1 MIKILELFGG
11 IGSPR
16 KALINLGIEH
26 KSIDYVEFN
35 EKAVRSYNAMFDNRY
50 VPQNVIG
57 YDLKPDILVHGSP
70 CQDFSIAGKQYGG
83 NVADGTRS
91 SLMFETIRII
101 ENLGIW
107 KPRVVIWENVVNV
120 LSKKMKN
127 AFYHYLDDMK
137 RLGYTNSYDVLDARD
152 FGIPQ
157 ARKRIFTISTLDNKH
172 FNFFSLENKQMRPI
186 REFLEVD
193 ADERY
198 IIKAPSMLR
207 YIPGSKTYIEPSQTK
222 FKGRLMVIEDYCMT
236 ITTAQDRNP
245 NSGIVKLSDDRYR
258 VLTERECW
266 RLMGFEDEDFENALN
281 EHPGIQGKMNA
292 TLYHQAGN
300 SMVVDVLEAIFK
312 RLVAQ

>member
-11 IGSPR
+11 IGAPR

-50 VPQNVIG
+50 KPQTVVG

-70 CQDFSIAGKQYGG
+70 CQDFSVAGKQYGG
-83 NVADGTRS
+83 NVEDGTRS

-107 KPRVVIWENVVNV
+107 KPRVVVWENVINV

-137 RLGYTNSYDVLDARD
+137 RLGYTNSFDVLDARD

-157 ARKRIFTISTLDNKH
+157 ARKRLFTISTLDKNH
-172 FNFFSLENKQMRPI
+172 FNFFSLEKKSMRPI
-186 REFLEVD
+186 EEFLEIEVG
-193 ADERY
+193 ERY
-198 IIKAPSMLR
+198 TVKAPSMLK
-207 YIPGSKTYIEPSQTK
+207 YIPGSETFVKPEHTR
-222 FKGRLMVIEDYCMT
+222 FKGRLTIIEEYCMT

-245 NSGIVKLSDDRYR
+245 NSGIIKLTDNLYR

-266 RLMGFEDEDFENALN
+266 RLMGFDDEDFDRALQ
-281 EHPGIQGKMNA
+281 EHPGQPGKLNGI
-292 TLYHQAGN
+292 LYHQAGN

-312 RLVAQ
+312 KLV

>member
-11 IGSPR
+11 IGAPR

-35 EKAVRSYNAMFDNRY
+35 ERAVRSYNAMFDNRY

-70 CQDFSIAGKQYGG
+70 CQDFSIAGIQYGG

-91 SLMFETIRII
+91 SLMFETIRNI
-101 ENLGIW
+101 EKHGTW
-107 KPRVVIWENVVNV
+107 KPRVAIWENVVNV

-157 ARKRIFTISTLDNKH
+157 ARKRLFTISTLDNKH

-222 FKGRLMVIEDYCMT
+222 FKGRLMVIEEYCMT

-245 NSGIVKLSDDRYR
+245 NSGIVKLVDDRYR

-266 RLMGFEDEDFENALN
+266 RRMGFEDEDFENALN

>member
-1 MIKILELFGG
+1 VIKILELFGG
-11 IGSPR
+11 IGAPR

-83 NVADGTRS
+83 NVEDGTRS

-101 ENLGIW
+101 ENLGVW
-107 KPRVVIWENVVNV
+107 KPRVVIWENVMNV

-137 RLGYTNSYDVLDARD
+137 RLGYTNSYDVMDARD

-157 ARKRIFTISTLDNKH
+157 ARKRLFTISTLDNNH
-172 FNFFSLENKQMRPI
+172 FNFFSLEKIPMRPISEFLETDVDDKYTITQPSMLKKIGPSDSKFGGRLTPIAEYAWTVTTKQMR
-186 REFLEVD
+186 
-193 ADERY
+193 
-198 IIKAPSMLR
+198 
-207 YIPGSKTYIEPSQTK
+207 
-222 FKGRLMVIEDYCMT
+222 C
-236 ITTAQDRNP
+236 P
-245 NSGIVKLSDDRYR
+245 NSGIIPINDTQYR
-258 VLTERECW
+258 LLTERECW
-266 RLMGFEDEDFENALN
+266 RLMGFDDDDYNNALK
-281 EHPGIQGKMNA
+281 EHPGINGKLNGI
-292 TLYHQAGN
+292 LYHQAGN

-312 RLVAQ
+312 RLVVK